1 VRRWPAD
8 GCCPGYTLR
17 GAPHVRQWCGHSGR
31 SPCSATIWCCR
42 KPDGRAHGAEPFTPS
57 QGIKTP
63 SLGAHAAICY
73 MQHGSLYFAN
83 SPVAGLPVNAPL
95 QAWLPAAQQA
105 RSLLEM

>member
-1 VRRWPAD
+1 M
-8 GCCPGYTLR
+8 
-17 GAPHVRQWCGHSGR
+17 
-31 SPCSATIWCCR
+31 
-42 KPDGRAHGAEPFTPS
+42 
-57 QGIKTP
+57 
-63 SLGAHAAICY
+63 CY